1 MNSLT
6 DAVNEAY
13 NAGLFEG
20 NRHALYRDIFKW
32 SQELRKGD
40 QVHMNIAAKLDD
52 FAEGWRLGQSEEIT
66 KMNLKSEKDV
76 RNNICQKVERLCNAM
91 TWVADILRRR
101 LAVEVDI
108 ADMLVTISVHVGRCR
123 YFCSSTSLPDPY
135 ADGLDVFAKNEH
147 ESWWKTHRNRYVQEI
162 STSLM
167 ESMNCRC
174 CRCVGTNPFLLN

>member
-1 MNSLT
+1 MSSVSHE
-6 DAVNEAY
+6 VNEAY
-13 NAGLFEG
+13 NAGVFDG

-32 SQELRKGD
+32 SQELRRGE

-52 FAEGWRLGQSEEIT
+52 FAEGWRIGQSIEIAN
-66 KMNLKSEKDV
+66 MNLESELDV
-76 RNNICQKVERLCNAM
+76 RDNICQKVERLCNTM
-91 TWVADILRRR
+91 NWVADILRRQ

-135 ADGLDVFAKNEH
+135 ADGLDLFAENEH
-147 ESWWKTHRNRYVQEI
+147 KFWWKTHRNHFVREI
-162 STSLM
+162 STALM

-174 CRCVGTNPFLLN
+174 CRCMGTH